1 MRTYTMEDIRM
12 IIDDTMRMD
21 IWIPPPTSRNRRDF
35 EYGSYRKH
43 ACDDLEAYISKSFS
57 GYFEMDVDYIK
68 RVIIRYL
75 KDAEF
80 CYKYAGPR
88 RLIFEQ
94 QMDVART
101 LLQVL

>member
-12 IIDDTMRMD
+12 LIDDTMRMD
-21 IWIPPPTSRNRRDF
+21 IWIPPPTPSNMRDF

-43 ACDDLEAYISKSFS
+43 ACDDLEEYIGRSFS
-57 GYFEMDVDYIK
+57 GYLEIDADYIK
-68 RVIIRYL
+68 RVIVRYL

-80 CYKYAGPR
+80 CSKYAR
-88 RLIFEQ
+88 RCRLIFEQ
-94 QMDVART
+94 QIDVART